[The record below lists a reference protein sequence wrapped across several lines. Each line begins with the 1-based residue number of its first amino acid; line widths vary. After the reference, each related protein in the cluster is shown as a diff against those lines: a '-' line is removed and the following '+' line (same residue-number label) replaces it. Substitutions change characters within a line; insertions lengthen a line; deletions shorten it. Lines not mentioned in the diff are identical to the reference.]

1 MESTQS
7 QEAATKLK
15 LNKFYQLSKGE
26 IINELQECRIQ
37 FMSTSSKNDLEALL
51 LNILRG
57 LHRVPSVFFSQP
69 IATFLDINIPLI
81 LPCKPLH
88 CITNHIK
95 NLYEELSYHL
105 NKREK
110 KLFKDAV
117 VASFSGK
124 ECKRGSNYRLTL
136 IYLCLQLNGKI
147 DLEILDVLLTITEF
161 QEIISSAESKR
172 TSTLILRYHNVTSQ
186 HVLLINKVIQ
196 QPKSLTSQKLF
207 GHYYHSVIVHSP
219 QQLRIIFGPSSN
231 VEDEERTFNFLK
243 TITKATL
250 NHHPENVLLN
260 AMISIQV
267 KENSLTKIYNEINSK
282 ISIHDSQIKIQK
294 TNSLFTFKFI
304 RDNKWVC
311 PGADPGLVLLCK
323 WRSRIFFLRNVN

>member
-57 LHRVPSVFFSQP
+57 IHRVPSVFFSQP

-110 KLFKDAV
+110 
-117 VASFSGK
+117 S
-124 ECKRGSNYRLTL
+124 
-136 IYLCLQLNGKI
+136 CLRM
-147 DLEILDVLLTITEF
+147 LLLPRF
-161 QEIISSAESKR
+161 QEK
-172 TSTLILRYHNVTSQ
+172 NV
-186 HVLLINKVIQ
+186 KGA
-196 QPKSLTSQKLF
+196 P
-207 GHYYHSVIVHSP
+207 
-219 QQLRIIFGPSSN
+219 
-231 VEDEERTFNFLK
+231 
-243 TITKATL
+243 IT
-250 NHHPENVLLN
+250 
-260 AMISIQV
+260 
-267 KENSLTKIYNEINSK
+267 
-282 ISIHDSQIKIQK
+282 D
-294 TNSLFTFKFI
+294 
-304 RDNKWVC
+304 
-311 PGADPGLVLLCK
+311 
-323 WRSRIFFLRNVN
+323 